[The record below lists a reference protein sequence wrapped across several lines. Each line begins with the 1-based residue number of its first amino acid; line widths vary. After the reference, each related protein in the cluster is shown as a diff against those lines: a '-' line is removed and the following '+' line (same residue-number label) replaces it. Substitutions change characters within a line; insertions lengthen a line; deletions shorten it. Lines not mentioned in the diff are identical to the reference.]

1 MRSVHHIEKRI
12 KSIHFRAG
20 TLMRERIL
28 GDVLKTH
35 DECKK
40 TKSAEIQPNLR
51 RVIMK
56 SRIGKLAAAAVI
68 IVAVALSISLWNKSM
83 PAGYAIEQTIE
94 AFSKVDSV
102 YVEEIIREEGT
113 LLNTRKWAR
122 RSGDGKF
129 FFGDFRQE
137 SGGNGYTIIV
147 DESENRT
154 YYYNPSAKTVRI
166 YERLNVTIGNFLDT
180 NFYVDLQEEME
191 DVKIEYN
198 KNKITGKDI
207 VLLKYKVPM
216 PSRYDKSICKSGV
229 ITFDLESKLPIRM
242 TSWDNPDFEGEPYL
256 EWTLIEYNPKLPE
269 DTFKFEIPEDVT
281 VIKD

>member
-20 TLMRERIL
+20 TSMRERIL
-28 GDVLKTH
+28 GDVLRTH

-269 DTFKFEIPEDVT
+269 DTFKFEIPKDVT